1 MLAEIRAGQTQL
13 SDGTIAP
20 ARATRMGGIVVG
32 DGQGRY
38 YEQAARGNIFSL
50 ILTAW
55 STTIAAGNI
64 VGAAAAAS
72 TQFALWNPSGSGKN
86 LSLLKFQVWAIS
98 GTAPVPPVIHSY
110 CTAPTIATS
119 VVTPIAC
126 NNVGMAA
133 ASVARALTSAAGAA
147 LTGNSALQY
156 LRAADLGIG
165 AGATVPANLF
175 EPKLTEYIDGDI
187 VLPPGT
193 CWVPT
198 WMGAGTTF
206 LGGYSITWEEIPQ

>member
-64 VGAAAAAS
+64 VGARRRGLHAVRS
-72 TQFALWNPSGSGKN
+72 VEPQWLR
-86 LSLLKFQVWAIS
+86 QE
-98 GTAPVPPVIHSY
+98 PV
-110 CTAPTIATS
+110 ATE
-119 VVTPIAC
+119 VPG
-126 NNVGMAA
+126 VG
-133 ASVARALTSAAGAA
+133 
-147 LTGNSALQY
+147 
-156 LRAADLGIG
+156 DLGH
-165 AGATVPANLF
+165 APRSLR
-175 EPKLTEYIDGDI
+175 
-187 VLPPGT
+187 
-193 CWVPT
+193 
-198 WMGAGTTF
+198 
-206 LGGYSITWEEIPQ
+206 

>member
-72 TQFALWNPSGSGKN
+72 TQFALWNPSW
-86 LSLLKFQVWAIS
+86 LRQE
-98 GTAPVPPVIHSY
+98 PV
-110 CTAPTIATS
+110 ATE
-119 VVTPIAC
+119 VPG
-126 NNVGMAA
+126 VG
-133 ASVARALTSAAGAA
+133 
-147 LTGNSALQY
+147 
-156 LRAADLGIG
+156 DLGHAPG
-165 AGATVPANLF
+165 PS
-175 EPKLTEYIDGDI
+175 GD
-187 VLPPGT
+187 
-193 CWVPT
+193 
-198 WMGAGTTF
+198 
-206 LGGYSITWEEIPQ
+206 S

>member
-98 GTAPVPPVIHSY
+98 GTPPVPPVIHSF
-110 CTAPTIATS
+110 CTAPTIAT
-119 VVTPIAC
+119 
-126 NNVGMAA
+126 
-133 ASVARALTSAAGAA
+133 
-147 LTGNSALQY
+147 
-156 LRAADLGIG
+156 
-165 AGATVPANLF
+165 
-175 EPKLTEYIDGDI
+175 
-187 VLPPGT
+187 
-193 CWVPT
+193 
-198 WMGAGTTF
+198 
-206 LGGYSITWEEIPQ
+206 